1 MFRFLYATRIPK
13 TTSET
18 LQKHVT
24 HQQKYNKGRDTMLEF
39 ECSWVD
45 RNWNWGISW
54 NSVRFIIGRFWFTWQ
69 LCINSY
75 SSSKV
80 VWQAESYN
88 STPHQICHSSRY
100 PIYNVICITPISK
113 KYGGLKQ
120 GKVWNEWMWQNHDL
134 RLLFSK
140 IGRILEFRISMLVE
154 N

>member
-24 HQQKYNKGRDTMLEF
+24 IQQKYNKGRDTMLEF
-39 ECSWVD
+39 ECSWVEC
-45 RNWNWGISW
+45 NWNWGISW

-69 LCINSY
+69 LCIHTQAQRLFGKRRATMY
-75 SSSKV
+75 SPSMYS
-80 VWQAESYN
+80 
-88 STPHQICHSSRY
+88 PSRY

>member
-45 RNWNWGISW
+45 RNWFWGISW
-54 NSVRFIIGRFWFTWQ
+54 NSVRFIIGCFWITWQ
-69 LCINSY
+69 LCIHT
-75 SSSKV
+75 
-80 VWQAESYN
+80 QAQRLFGKRRA
-88 STPHQICHSSRY
+88 TIVLHIRFVTHLVT